1 MTSGMST
8 TPASRQASQSSWGTC
23 STCGKALAP
32 ADILYTDDARV
43 VCVTCSTKQEI
54 VRDEKGAARN
64 IRMASFTCLGAALFG
79 FAAFSVGFGL
89 FFYAGA
95 IISIA
100 SGIFAGQAILS
111 SGDERFTKH
120 IAPGEKTVIVFCTV
134 LGLLISSF
142 ETLVILGVIQWTPF
156 WLR

>member
-1 MTSGMST
+1 MTAGMS
-8 TPASRQASQSSWGTC
+8 PCSS
-23 STCGKALAP
+23 CGKALAA
-32 ADILYTDDARV
+32 ADILYTDEAKI
-43 VCVTCSTKQEI
+43 VCVECSTKREI

-79 FAAFSVGFGL
+79 FAAFAVGYGL

-95 IISIA
+95 IISVA

-111 SGDERFTKH
+111 AGDERFTKH
-120 IAPGEKTVIVFCTV
+120 ISPGEKTVIIICTV
-134 LGLLISSF
+134 LGLAISSF
-142 ETLVILGVIQWTPF
+142 ETLVIMGVIEWTPV

>member
-1 MTSGMST
+1 MTAAMST
-8 TPASRQASQSSWGTC
+8 CSS
-23 STCGKALAP
+23 CGKALAA
-32 ADILYTDDARV
+32 ADVLYTEDAKI
-43 VCVTCSTKQEI
+43 VCTACNVKQEI

-64 IRMASFTCLGAALFG
+64 IRMAAFTCLGAALFG
-79 FAAFSVGFGL
+79 FAAFSVGYGL

-111 SGDERFTKH
+111 AGDERFTKH
-120 IAPGEKTVIVFCTV
+120 ISPAEKIVIIAATVI
-134 LGLLISSF
+134 GLAISSF
-142 ETLVILGVIQWTPF
+142 ETLVILGVIEWTPV

>member
-1 MTSGMST
+1 MTASMST
-8 TPASRQASQSSWGTC
+8 TACSS
-23 STCGKALAP
+23 CGKSLAP
-32 ADILYTDDARV
+32 ADILYSEDAQI
-43 VCVTCSTKQEI
+43 VCVDCSTKRAI

-79 FAAFSVGFGL
+79 FASFAVGYGL

-111 SGDERFTKH
+111 GGEERFTKH
-120 IAPGEKTVIVFCTV
+120 ISPGEKTVIVACTFI
-134 LGLLISSF
+134 GLAISSF
-142 ETLVILGVIQWTPF
+142 ETLVMMGVIEWTPF

>member
-1 MTSGMST
+1 MTAPMST
-8 TPASRQASQSSWGTC
+8 TACTS
-23 STCGKALAP
+23 CGKALAP
-32 ADILYTDDARV
+32 ADILYTEDAKI
-43 VCVTCSTKQEI
+43 VCIACSTKREI

-79 FAAFSVGFGL
+79 FASFAVGYAL

-95 IISIA
+95 IISVA

-111 SGDERFTKH
+111 AGEERFTKH
-120 IAPGEKTVIVFCTV
+120 ISPGERVVIIACTVIG
-134 LGLLISSF
+134 LGIASF
-142 ETLVILGVIQWTPF
+142 ETLVITGFIEWVPP

>member
-1 MTSGMST
+1 MTAAMST
-8 TPASRQASQSSWGTC
+8 TACSS
-23 STCGKALAP
+23 CGKALAP
-32 ADILYTDDARV
+32 SDILYTEDAKV
-43 VCVTCSTKQEI
+43 VCVECSTKREI

-79 FAAFSVGFGL
+79 L

-100 SGIFAGQAILS
+100 SGVFAGQAIMS
-111 SGDERFTKH
+111 AGDERFTKH
-120 IAPGEKTVIVFCTV
+120 ISPGEKTVIIACTV
-134 LGLLISSF
+134 LGLAISSF
-142 ETLVILGVIQWTPF
+142 ETLVMLGVIEWTPP